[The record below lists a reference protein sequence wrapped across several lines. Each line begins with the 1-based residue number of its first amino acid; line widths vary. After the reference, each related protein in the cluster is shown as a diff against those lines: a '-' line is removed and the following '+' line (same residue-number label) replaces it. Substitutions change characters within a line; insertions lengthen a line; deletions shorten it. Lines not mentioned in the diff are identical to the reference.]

1 MRSTRFLRFAALGL
15 AVSLATAACG
25 NAQKTDTGTGGGG
38 GGATTTAAN
47 GTPAGYTIDTS
58 KCDDYQPT
66 VGITDTEIK
75 IGTSSPQSGPY
86 AGYGQIPRGAKAY
99 FDMVN
104 AAGGVKGRKITLISK
119 DDGYEPGRTKTNVD
133 ELIDTDKV
141 FAVFNAVGT
150 EHNLATVKS
159 VQDACIPSMF
169 AATGSQLVSQP
180 AKNPWMIG
188 ASPPYP
194 TESLLFVDYLKT
206 NKSNAKVGI
215 LYQNDDAGLGYSDA
229 FVKAVNGTG
238 ITVVDKLT
246 YEPGASDVT
255 SQLTKLKGEGADTL
269 LLATVATTGPSAL
282 KAVQGLDWTPTMY
295 LSSTA
300 TSRSFMGLATNN
312 SGKGVITG
320 GYLKDPA
327 DPRWDGDEDMKK
339 FKDTLR
345 AAGGFDEAKDI
356 TNGAIA
362 YGWYSA
368 DLLVK
373 ALKAAP
379 TLDRKS
385 VMEAA
390 YNMKDVKA
398 ELLIPGIT
406 DNTNGTT
413 DPYAVEQFEVGT
425 YNGTNF
431 ELSNKVVSFEGKT
444 KDYVTAK

>member
-86 AGYGQIPRGAKAY
+86 AGYGQIPRGSKAY

-104 AAGGVKGRKITLISK
+104 AAGGVKGHKITLVSK
-119 DDGYEPGRTKTNVD
+119 DDGYEPGRTKTNTD

-141 FAVFNAVGT
+141 FAVFNTVGT

-159 VQDACIPSMF
+159 VQDACIPSLF

-188 ASPPYP
+188 ALPPYP
-194 TESLLFVDYLKT
+194 TESLILVGDH
-206 NKSNAKVGI
+206 AKVGI
-215 LYQNDDAGLGYSDA
+215 LYQNDDAGLGYADA

-255 SQLTKLKGEGADTL
+255 SQLTKLKGEGADAL

-282 KAVQGLDWTPTMY
+282 KAVQALDWQPTMY
-295 LSSTA
+295 LSGTA
-300 TSRSFMGLATNN
+300 TSRSFMGLATND
-312 SGKGVITG
+312 SGKGVVTG
-320 GYLKDPA
+320 AYLKDPA
-327 DPRWDGDEDMKK
+327 DPRWDNDEDMKRY
-339 FKDTLR
+339 KDTLR
-345 AAGGFDEAKDI
+345 AAGGFDEEKDVK
-356 TNGAIA
+356 NGAIA
-362 YGWYSA
+362 FGWLSA
-368 DLLVK
+368 DLFVK

-398 ELLIPGIT
+398 DLLLPGIT
-406 DNTNGTT
+406 ENTNGTT
-413 DPYAVEQFEVGT
+413 DPYAVEQLEIGT
-425 YNGTNF
+425 YNGKNF
-431 ELSNKVVSFEGKT
+431 ELTNKVITFEGKT